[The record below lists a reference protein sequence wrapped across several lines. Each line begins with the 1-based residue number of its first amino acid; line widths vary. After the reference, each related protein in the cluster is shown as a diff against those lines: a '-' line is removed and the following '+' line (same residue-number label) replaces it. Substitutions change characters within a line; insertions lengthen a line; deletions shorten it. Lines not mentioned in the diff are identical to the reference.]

1 LPIKNTQSWY
11 PTFHQTF
18 HGPLLLTQKRRQK
31 MLAWGVA
38 DCGAQQIKESIE
50 GLPQSGY
57 VQAGGGQNGKR
68 DFRIAGGYTETYA
81 DGNLALS
88 SCVCGSSF
96 LVGKTDLQ
104 PPFFFLLI

>member
-1 LPIKNTQSWY
+1 
-11 PTFHQTF
+11 
-18 HGPLLLTQKRRQK
+18 